1 MNAYQPSQ
9 PVAAV
14 ILAAGKG
21 TRMKSDLPKVLHPIA
36 GRPMIRHLLATVEAL
51 SPARIVVVT
60 GMEGA
65 AVAQAVAPHA
75 TALQDPPLGTGHAVM
90 AALPAL
96 EGFNRGTV
104 LTLAGGD
111 PFVSEA
117 TLRAML
123 AKREAGAAV
132 VVVGFRPADP
142 ARYGRLVTDAAGGLD
157 RIVEF
162 ADASPEERSI
172 SLCNGGYMAIDA
184 ALLRDLLG
192 AIGNDNAKGEYYLT
206 DIVAAA
212 KARSQS
218 CAVVECPETEV
229 MGIDTRMDLAAAEKI
244 AQQALRRRAMENGA
258 TLTDPDSVHLC
269 WDTKLGRDVTIGP
282 FCVFGPGV
290 TVADKVD
297 IRAFSHLEGATVES
311 GAIVGP
317 YARLRP
323 GAVIGPD
330 AHVGNFV
337 EVKNASLGKGAKANH
352 LTYLGDASIGA
363 GSNIGA
369 GTITCNYD
377 GFAKH
382 RTEIGAGV
390 FIGSNSALVA
400 PVSVGDGAMVAAGS
414 TITKDV
420 PAEALSVA
428 RGKQTDIAGAAK
440 RFRDKRKK

>member
-51 SPARIVVVT
+51 TPARIVVVT
-60 GMEGA
+60 GREGE

-206 DIVAAA
+206 DIAAAA
-212 KARSQS
+212 KARGQS

-229 MGIDTRMDLAAAEKI
+229 MGIDTRMDLAVAEKI
-244 AQQALRRRAMENGA
+244 AQQALRRRAMENGT

-290 TVADKVD
+290 TVADKVE

-420 PAEALSVA
+420 PADALSVA

>member
-1 MNAYQPSQ
+1 MNDYQPSQ

-60 GMEGA
+60 GREGE

-162 ADASPEERSI
+162 ADASPEERAI
-172 SLCNGGYMAIDA
+172 NLCNGGYMAIDA
-184 ALLRDLLG
+184 ALLKGMLGDL
-192 AIGNDNAKGEYYLT
+192 GNGNVKGEYYLT
-206 DIVAAA
+206 DIIAAA
-212 KARSQS
+212 RARGQS
-218 CAVVECPETEV
+218 CAVVECPEAEV
-229 MGIDTRMDLAAAEKI
+229 MGIDTRMDLAVAEKI

-290 TVADKVD
+290 EVADKVE
-297 IRAFSHLEGATVES
+297 IRAFSHLEGATVDS
-311 GAIVGP
+311 GAVVGP

-352 LTYLGDASIGA
+352 LAYLGDASVGA
-363 GSNIGA
+363 GTNIGA

-382 RTEIGAGV
+382 HTEIGAGV

-420 PAEALSVA
+420 PADALSVA
-428 RGKQTDIAGAAK
+428 RGKQTDLEGAAK

>member
-1 MNAYQPSQ
+1 MNDYQPSQ

-65 AVAQAVAPHA
+65 AVAQAVAPHT

-96 EGFNRGTV
+96 EGFDEGTV

-162 ADASPEERSI
+162 ADASPEERAI
-172 SLCNGGYMAIDA
+172 NLCNGGYMAIDA
-184 ALLRDLLG
+184 ALLKDLLG
-192 AIGNDNAKGEYYLT
+192 DLGNGNAKGEYYLT
-206 DIVAAA
+206 DIIAAA
-212 KARSQS
+212 RSRGQS
-218 CAVVECPETEV
+218 CAVVECPESEV
-229 MGIDTRMDLAAAEKI
+229 MGIDTRMDLAVAEKI

-269 WDTKLGRDVTIGP
+269 WDTVLGRDVTIGP

-297 IRAFSHLEGATVES
+297 IRAFSHLEGARVES
-311 GAIVGP
+311 GAVVGP

-352 LTYLGDASIGA
+352 LSYLGDAAIGA
-363 GSNIGA
+363 GTNIGA

-382 RTEIGAGV
+382 RTEIGSGV

-420 PAEALSVA
+420 PADALSVA
-428 RGKQTDIAGAAK
+428 RGKQTDLEGAAK

>member
-1 MNAYQPSQ
+1 MNDYQPSQ

-51 SPARIVVVT
+51 NPARIVVVT
-60 GMEGA
+60 GREGE

-206 DIVAAA
+206 DIVVAAR
-212 KARSQS
+212 ARSQS
-218 CAVVECPETEV
+218 CAVVECPEAEV

-290 TVADKVD
+290 TVADKVE

-352 LTYLGDASIGA
+352 LTYLGDASVGA

>member
-1 MNAYQPSQ
+1 MNDNQPSQ

-60 GMEGA
+60 GREGE

-206 DIVAAA
+206 DIVVAAR
-212 KARSQS
+212 ARSQS
-218 CAVVECPETEV
+218 CAVVECPESEV

-420 PAEALSVA
+420 PADALSVA

>member
-1 MNAYQPSQ
+1 MNDNQPSQ

-60 GMEGA
+60 GREGE

-206 DIVAAA
+206 DIVVAAR
-212 KARSQS
+212 ARSQS
-218 CAVVECPETEV
+218 CAVVECPEAEV

-420 PAEALSVA
+420 PADALSVA

>member
-1 MNAYQPSQ
+1 MNDYQPSQ

-36 GRPMIRHLLATVEAL
+36 GRSMIRHLLATVEAL
-51 SPARIVVVT
+51 HPARIVVVT
-60 GMEGA
+60 GREGD

-96 EGFNRGTV
+96 DGFDQGTV

-142 ARYGRLVTDAAGGLD
+142 ARYGRLVTDAAGGLE

-162 ADASPEERSI
+162 ADASPKERAI
-172 SLCNGGYMAIDA
+172 NLCNGGYMAIEA
-184 ALLRDLLG
+184 TLLKTLLG
-192 AIGNDNAKGEYYLT
+192 DIGNDNTKGEYYLT
-206 DIVAAA
+206 DIIAAA
-212 KARSQS
+212 KARGQS
-218 CAVVECPETEV
+218 CAVVECPESEV
-229 MGIDTRMDLAAAEKI
+229 MGIDTRMDLAVAEKI

-290 TVADKVD
+290 EVADKVE
-297 IRAFSHLEGATVES
+297 IRAFSHLEGARVDS
-311 GAIVGP
+311 GAVVGP

-323 GAVIGPD
+323 GAVIGPE

-352 LTYLGDASIGA
+352 LAYLGDASVGA

-420 PAEALSVA
+420 PADALSVA
-428 RGKQTDIAGAAK
+428 RGKQTDLAGAAK

>member
-1 MNAYQPSQ
+1 MNDYQPSQ

-51 SPARIVVVT
+51 TPARIVVVT
-60 GMEGA
+60 GREGE

-184 ALLRDLLG
+184 TLLKTLLG
-192 AIGNDNAKGEYYLT
+192 AIGNDNTKGEYYLT

-212 KARSQS
+212 KARGQS
-218 CAVVECPETEV
+218 CAVVECPEAEV

-290 TVADKVD
+290 TVADKVE

>member
-1 MNAYQPSQ
+1 MNDYQPSQ

-21 TRMKSDLPKVLHPIA
+21 TRMKSDLPKVLHMIA

-51 SPARIVVVT
+51 TPARIVVVT
-60 GMEGA
+60 GREGE

-162 ADASPEERSI
+162 ADASPEERAI
-172 SLCNGGYMAIDA
+172 NLCNGGYMAIDA
-184 ALLRDLLG
+184 ALLKGMLGDL
-192 AIGNDNAKGEYYLT
+192 GNGNAKGEYYLT
-206 DIVAAA
+206 DIIAASR
-212 KARSQS
+212 ARGQS
-218 CAVVECPETEV
+218 CAVVECPEAEV

-420 PAEALSVA
+420 PADALSVA

>member
-1 MNAYQPSQ
+1 MNDYQPSQ

-36 GRPMIRHLLATVEAL
+36 CRPMIRHLLATVEAL
-51 SPARIVVVT
+51 HPARIVVVT
-60 GMEGA
+60 GREGE
-65 AVAQAVAPHA
+65 AVAKAVAPHA

-96 EGFNRGTV
+96 DGFDQGTV

-142 ARYGRLVTDAAGGLD
+142 ARYGRLVTDAAGGLE

-162 ADASPEERSI
+162 AEASPEERAI

-184 ALLRDLLG
+184 TLLSDLLG
-192 AIGNDNAKGEYYLT
+192 DIGNDNTKGEYYLT

-212 KARSQS
+212 KARGHA
-218 CAVVECPETEV
+218 CGVVECPESEV
-229 MGIDTRMDLAAAEKI
+229 MGIDTRMDLAVAEKI

-258 TLTDPDSVHLC
+258 TLIDPDSVHLC
-269 WDTKLGRDVTIGP
+269 WDTVLGRDVTIGP

-290 TVADKVD
+290 EVADKVE
-297 IRAFSHLEGATVES
+297 IRAFSHLEGATVDS
-311 GAIVGP
+311 GAVVGP

-352 LTYLGDASIGA
+352 LAYLGDASVGA

-400 PVSVGDGAMVAAGS
+400 PVTVGDGAMVAAGS

-420 PAEALSVA
+420 PADALSVA

>member
-1 MNAYQPSQ
+1 MNDYQPSQ

-60 GMEGA
+60 GREGE

-206 DIVAAA
+206 DIVVAAR
-212 KARSQS
+212 ARSQS
-218 CAVVECPETEV
+218 CAVVECPESEV

-420 PAEALSVA
+420 PADALSVA

>member
-1 MNAYQPSQ
+1 MNDYQPSQ

-51 SPARIVVVT
+51 TPARIVVVT
-60 GMEGA
+60 GREGE

-162 ADASPEERSI
+162 ADASPEERAI
-172 SLCNGGYMAIDA
+172 NLCNGGYMAIDA
-184 ALLRDLLG
+184 ALLKGMLGDL
-192 AIGNDNAKGEYYLT
+192 GNGNAKGEYYLT
-206 DIVAAA
+206 DIIAAA
-212 KARSQS
+212 RARGQS
-218 CAVVECPETEV
+218 CAVVECPEAEV
-229 MGIDTRMDLAAAEKI
+229 MGIDTRMDLAVAEKI

-290 TVADKVD
+290 EVADKVD
-297 IRAFSHLEGATVES
+297 IRAFSHLEGARVDS

-420 PAEALSVA
+420 PADALSVA

>member
-1 MNAYQPSQ
+1 MSDYQPSQ
-9 PVAAV
+9 SVAAV

-51 SPARIVVVT
+51 EPARIVVVT
-60 GMEGA
+60 GQEGE
-65 AVAQAVAPHA
+65 AVAKAVTPHA

-123 AKREAGAAV
+123 AKREVGAAV

-142 ARYGRLVTDAAGGLD
+142 ARYGRLVTDAAGGLE

-162 ADASPEERSI
+162 AEASPEERAI

-184 ALLRDLLG
+184 ALLRELLR

-206 DIVAAA
+206 DIIAAA
-212 KARSQS
+212 RARGHS
-218 CAVVECPETEV
+218 CAVVECPESEV
-229 MGIDTRMDLAAAEKI
+229 MGIDTRMDLAVAEKI

-258 TLTDPDSVHLC
+258 TLADPDSVHLC

-290 TVADKVD
+290 EVSDTVE
-297 IRAFSHLEGATVES
+297 IRAFSHLEGARVES
-311 GAIVGP
+311 GAVVGP

-352 LTYLGDASIGA
+352 LTYLGDASVGA

-382 RTEIGAGV
+382 RTEIGEGV

-420 PAEALSVA
+420 PADALSVA
-428 RGKQTDIAGAAK
+428 RGKQTDLAGAAK

>member
-1 MNAYQPSQ
+1 MNDYQPSQ

-51 SPARIVVVT
+51 NPARIVVVT
-60 GMEGA
+60 GKEGEG
-65 AVAQAVAPHA
+65 VAKAVAPYP
-75 TALQDPPLGTGHAVM
+75 TAVQDPPLGTGHAVM

-96 EGFNRGTV
+96 EGFDEGTV

-142 ARYGRLVTDAAGGLD
+142 ARYGRLVAGAAGGLE

-162 ADASPEERSI
+162 ADASPKERAI
-172 SLCNGGYMAIDA
+172 TLCNGGYMAINA
-184 ALLRDLLG
+184 ALLSDLLG
-192 AIGNDNAKGEYYLT
+192 DIGNGNAKGEYYLT

-212 KARSQS
+212 RSRGQS
-218 CAVVECPETEV
+218 CAVVECPEAEV

-269 WDTKLGRDVTIGP
+269 WDTVLGRDVTIGP

-290 TVADKVD
+290 TVADKVE
-297 IRAFSHLEGATVES
+297 IRAFSHLEGAIVES
-311 GAIVGP
+311 GAVVGP

-330 AHVGNFV
+330 AHIGNFV

-363 GSNIGA
+363 GTNIGA

-400 PVSVGDGAMVAAGS
+400 PVKVGDGAMVAAGS

-420 PAEALSVA
+420 PADALSVA
-428 RGKQTDIAGAAK
+428 RGKQTDLEGAAK

>member
-1 MNAYQPSQ
+1 
-9 PVAAV
+9 
-14 ILAAGKG
+14 
-21 TRMKSDLPKVLHPIA
+21 
-36 GRPMIRHLLATVEAL
+36 
-51 SPARIVVVT
+51 
-60 GMEGA
+60 
-65 AVAQAVAPHA
+65 
-75 TALQDPPLGTGHAVM
+75 
-90 AALPAL
+90 
-96 EGFNRGTV
+96 
-104 LTLAGGD
+104 
-111 PFVSEA
+111 
-117 TLRAML
+117 
-123 AKREAGAAV
+123 
-132 VVVGFRPADP
+132 
-142 ARYGRLVTDAAGGLD
+142 
-157 RIVEF
+157 
-162 ADASPEERSI
+162 
-172 SLCNGGYMAIDA
+172 
-184 ALLRDLLG
+184 
-192 AIGNDNAKGEYYLT
+192 
-206 DIVAAA
+206 
-212 KARSQS
+212 
-218 CAVVECPETEV
+218 
-229 MGIDTRMDLAAAEKI
+229 
-244 AQQALRRRAMENGA
+244 MENGA

-290 TVADKVD
+290 TVADKVE